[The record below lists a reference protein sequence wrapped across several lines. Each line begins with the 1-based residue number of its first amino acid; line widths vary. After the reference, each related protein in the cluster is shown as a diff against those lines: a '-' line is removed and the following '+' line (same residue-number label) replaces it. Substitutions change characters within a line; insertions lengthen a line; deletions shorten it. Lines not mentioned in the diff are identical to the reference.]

1 MSQEHVMALEVHDWR
16 RRQQNKASLECHT
29 HLYTYIY
36 KLELSVHDGW
46 AEYLKEAAM
55 GGINCDMNDWQEGGP
70 WSWQPT

>member
-1 MSQEHVMALEVHDWR
+1 MSQEHVMGPW
-16 RRQQNKASLECHT
+16 RQQNKASLECHI
-29 HLYTYIY
+29 YTYIY